1 MGSIRGFRCG
11 QCRGEVLAA
20 AKRNDPLDRREW
32 TPPLLCCGQLLQ
44 SLDVDQILFAI
55 PPPRRT
61 ARCPRCGYA
70 VQVVVHPAG
79 GLTCLS
85 CQLVLQHR
93 DAEVGHALAVSGRC
107 RSASQ
112 VGDVIIPVALA

>member
-11 QCRGEVLAA
+11 QCRGEVLAT
-20 AKRNDPLDRREW
+20 AKWTDPLDRRKW

-44 SLDVDQILFAI
+44 PLDVAQILVAI
-55 PPPRRT
+55 PPPRCT

-85 CQLVLQHR
+85 CQLVLQFS
-93 DAEVGHALAVSGRC
+93 DAEAGHALVASGR
-107 RSASQ
+107 RR
-112 VGDVIIPVALA
+112 